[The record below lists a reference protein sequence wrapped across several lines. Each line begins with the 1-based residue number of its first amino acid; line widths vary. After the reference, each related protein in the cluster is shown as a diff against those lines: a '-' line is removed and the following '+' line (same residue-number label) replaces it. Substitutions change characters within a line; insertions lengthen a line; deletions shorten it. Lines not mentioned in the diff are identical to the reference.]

1 MYPARV
7 RHLVRS
13 SLLLL
18 VIALTLSGCRALGP
32 LIRPAGNTALDRQYA
47 CEIAGR
53 FDPTETSRD
62 YWFRAID
69 QAGPWELQ
77 ALSSLLVAAEGGDRD
92 AGLGLL
98 GTQVLT
104 ALNRID
110 TEAITATV
118 AAVQVACA
126 SDGVPA
132 TPVEP
137 GSAGAMALDRQYACE
152 IAGRFAGFT
161 FSRDDMPAL
170 DDPLLWELQAL
181 SSLLIAA
188 SGGDRGSELAERGD
202 RVIRAIS
209 RLRLDDL
216 SEALAEVAASC
227 AS

>member
-1 MYPARV
+1 MYPAPV
-7 RHLVRS
+7 RHITRA

-18 VIALTLSGCRALGP
+18 VLVLTLSGCRALGP
-32 LIRPAGNTALDRQYA
+32 LVRPSGHTDLDRQYA

-62 YWFRAID
+62 YWFRAVD
-69 QAGPWELQ
+69 QAGAWELQ
-77 ALSSLLVAAEGGDRD
+77 ALSSLLVAAEGGDQE
-92 AGLGLL
+92 AALGLL
-98 GTQVLT
+98 GKQVLT

-110 TEAITATV
+110 TEAITTTV
-118 AAVQVACA
+118 AAVQDACA
-126 SDGVPA
+126 SDGIPA
-132 TPVEP
+132 TPVEA
-137 GSAGAMALDRQYACE
+137 GSAGAIALDRQYACE
-152 IAGRFAGFT
+152 IAGRFAGVT

-216 SEALAEVAASC
+216 SEALAEVTSDC
-227 AS
+227 TS